1 LGGLGSA
8 VSEFLSEEHPV
19 RLRRIGL
26 KDAFGCSG
34 APEELM
40 RHYGFTAADIVK
52 TIKET
57 LASIHRSF

>member
-1 LGGLGSA
+1 VGGLGGA
-8 VSEFLSEEHPV
+8 VSEFLSEKHPV
-19 RLRRIGL
+19 HLRRIGL

-40 RHYGFTAADIVK
+40 KHYGLTAKDIVK

-57 LASIHRSF
+57 LNQ